1 MFVGRKAAGALLAV
15 CAAWLGGC
23 GDGLGECDPT
33 VLGGD
38 PATGMPYAGQAIVAT
53 RCAGGIC
60 HSETAVGDERRGAP
74 ADLNFDV
81 GGGSGSDADRAKLA
95 RMLGVVVDWS
105 EDMWDEI
112 EGGTMPPEKPAGSGE
127 LSSADKEAVR
137 NWLACGAAGI
147 PPDPSARTATWE
159 SIWSS
164 LGNSCVGCHNMAGS
178 GNSGGAVLGEAGDA
192 CGSYDKIVGQ
202 NGVVGE
208 CTGMPLVTPFEPQN
222 SHLLLKLKADP
233 AMCGGPMPYPS
244 TTGLIETDA
253 ELVGLIETWIMNG
266 AMPPSCP

>member
-1 MFVGRKAAGALLAV
+1 V
-15 CAAWLGGC
+15 
-23 GDGLGECDPT
+23 
-33 VLGGD
+33 
-38 PATGMPYAGQAIVAT
+38 ATGKAYRGQEIVAT
-53 RCAGGIC
+53 RCASGIC
-60 HSETAVGDERRGAP
+60 HSETAVGDQRRGAP

-127 LSSADKEAVR
+127 LNSADKEAVR
-137 NWLACGAAGI
+137 NWLACGADGI
-147 PPDPSARTATWE
+147 PPDPNARTATWE

-164 LGNSCVGCHNMAGS
+164 LGKSCVGCHDMNGA

-192 CGSYDKIVGQ
+192 CGSFGRIVGK
-202 NGVVGE
+202 NGVTETCG
-208 CTGMPLVTPFEPQN
+208 GMPLVTPFEPQN
-222 SHLLLKLKADP
+222 SHLLLKVKADP
-233 AMCGGPMPYPS
+233 TMCGGAMPAGQAA
-244 TTGLIETDA
+244 GLTVLDP

-266 AMPPSCP
+266 APRPAGCP